1 MKMNMRP
8 SALKEKIIYY
18 IYERYKLG
26 SPSNKRLIIVEKD
39 VIEET
44 ESPASKVRAV
54 IESLRTDGVLNSV
67 TVGYV
72 PAKTVPAGH
81 AVFITPS
88 PSPDCPELGYKIIA
102 NQKKLEKIGS
112 LISSKFISDAA
123 TDTVE
128 FDSQNGVV
136 RYGIYA
142 HKFHRNG
149 KDAKRLQ
156 LFRNLWEERKQLRK
170 GKEIHKGESFP
181 PEKYA
186 IGLNLTHS
194 VKDFIQDKQ
203 TQSEL
208 FGLIKGI
215 NRNLRDKKIPAYI
228 ERENGI
234 QLVITE

>member
-1 MKMNMRP
+1 MRP

-26 SPSNKRLIIVEKD
+26 SPSNRRLIIVEKD
-39 VIEET
+39 VAEEV
-44 ESPASKVRAV
+44 ECPASKVKTV
-54 IESLRTDGVLNSV
+54 IESLRTDGVLSDV
-67 TVGYV
+67 TIGYV

-88 PSPDCPELGYKIIA
+88 PSPDCPEPGYKIIV

-112 LISSKFISDAA
+112 LISSKFISDAVA
-123 TDTVE
+123 DTVE

-136 RYGIYA
+136 HYGVYT
-142 HKFHRNG
+142 HKFHKNDERH
-149 KDAKRLQ
+149 K
-156 LFRNLWEERKQLRK
+156 LFRLLWDERKHLK
-170 GKEIHKGESFP
+170 KVKEIHKGEVFP
-181 PEKYA
+181 PETYA
-186 IGLNLTHS
+186 TRLNL
-194 VKDFIQDKQ
+194 VEDPKRFYQDKKAQ
-203 TQSEL
+203 GEL

-215 NRNLRDKKIPAYI
+215 NRNLRGKKIPAHI